1 MTSLLRLSNL
11 RKSIAGHR
19 LLELPEFD
27 IPAGAGIV
35 LTGRNGAGK
44 STLLKILAGLEP
56 PDRADVTY
64 QGRSTTGWQAAKPW
78 LQRDV
83 IYLHQHPYM
92 FDRSVAENIAY
103 GLRRADLPQAELQAK
118 VQEALEWAGL
128 GRLATRNARRLSG
141 GEKQRVGLARA
152 RVLSPQLLLLDEPLA
167 NLDHASRNRTFLLIR
182 RLRSEGISTLV
193 TSHEPQV
200 SATLGD
206 EHRHLCKTGPC
217 KYTIVRPFLYRPPY
231 QEDAEHNLATA
242 LTTDPAEHPMSTP
255 PPERADAETTPPLL
269 PRPDITGVILA
280 GGRSQRM
287 GGEDKGLVRIDGR
300 PMVDHII
307 RALSPQVG
315 PLLINA
321 NRNLDDYRGFGYPV
335 IPDIMGDF
343 YGPLVGMASAL
354 QVTETDYLLCVPCDS
369 PLLPHNLAQ
378 ALYGA
383 LHARQAE
390 IGVAHDGSR
399 MQPVFALL
407 RRDLLADLLTYLEA
421 GGRKIDTWYAQHRLV
436 IVDFSDRADTFFN
449 VNTQQER
456 RMLERKLVSTD
467 SSPGGE
473 R

>member
-11 RKSIAGHR
+11 RKNIAGRR
-19 LLELPEFD
+19 LLDIPEFD
-27 IPAGAGIV
+27 IPAGTGIV

-44 STLLKILAGLEP
+44 STLLRILAGLEP

-64 QGRSTTGWQAAKPW
+64 QGRTTGWHPAKPL

-103 GLRRADLPQAELQAK
+103 GLRRAGLPKTEVRARVE
-118 VQEALEWAGL
+118 EALEWAGL
-128 GRLATRNARRLSG
+128 GHLASRNARRLSG
-141 GEKQRVGLARA
+141 GEKQRVGLTRA
-152 RVLSPQLLLLDEPLA
+152 RVLSPKLLLLDEPLA
-167 NLDHASRNRTFLLIR
+167 NLDHESRAQAFLLIR

-206 EHRHLCKTGPC
+206 EHRHLCKAGPC
-217 KYTIVRPFLYRPPY
+217 KYTIVRPFLYRR
-231 QEDAEHNLATA
+231 DAEHNLATA
-242 LTTDPAEHPMSTP
+242 LTTDPTEPIMST
-255 PPERADAETTPPLL
+255 ASFGHTGAETTPAVIPGS
-269 PRPDITGVILA
+269 DITGVILA

-287 GGEDKGLVRIDGR
+287 GGEDKGLLRIDGR
-300 PMVDHII
+300 PMIDHII

-321 NRNLDDYRGFGYPV
+321 NRNLDGYRRFGYPV
-335 IPDIMGDF
+335 VSDIMGDF

-354 QVTETDYLLCVPCDS
+354 QATETEYLLTVPCDS
-369 PLLPHNLAQ
+369 PLLPDNLAA

-383 LHARQAE
+383 LHTHQAE
-390 IGVAHDGSR
+390 ISVAHDGNR

-407 RRDLLADLLTYLEA
+407 RRNLLKNLLTYLEA

-449 VNTQQER
+449 VNTRQER
-456 RMLERKLVSTD
+456 RMLERKLVGSGTY
-467 SSPGGE
+467 
-473 R
+473 

>member
-11 RKSIAGHR
+11 RKNIAGRR
-19 LLELPEFD
+19 LLEIPEFD

-44 STLLKILAGLEP
+44 STLLRILAGLEP

-64 QGRSTTGWQAAKPW
+64 QGRTTDWHPARPR

-103 GLRRADLPQAELQAK
+103 GLRRAGLPQAE
-118 VQEALEWAGL
+118 VQTRVEEALEWAGL
-128 GRLATRNARRLSG
+128 GQLAARNARRLSG
-141 GEKQRVGLARA
+141 GEKQQVGLTRA
-152 RVLSPQLLLLDEPLA
+152 RVLSPKLLLLNEPLA
-167 NLDHASRNRTFLLIR
+167 NLDHESRAQTFLLIR
-182 RLRSEGISTLV
+182 RFRSEGISILV
-193 TSHEPQV
+193 ISHEPQV

-206 EHRHLCKTGPC
+206 EHWHMCKTGPC
-217 KYTIVRPFLYRPPY
+217 KYTIVHPFLYHRDT
-231 QEDAEHNLATA
+231 ERNLATA
-242 LTTDPAEHPMSTP
+242 LTTDPAEPIMST
-255 PPERADAETTPPLL
+255 ALSKYTGAETTAALI
-269 PRPDITGVILA
+269 PRSDITGVILA

-287 GGEDKGLVRIDGR
+287 GGEDKGLVGIDGR
-300 PMVDHII
+300 PMIDHII
-307 RALSPQVG
+307 QALGPQVG

-335 IPDIMGDF
+335 VTDIMGDF

-354 QVTETDYLLCVPCDS
+354 QAAETKYLLCVPCDS
-369 PLLPHNLAQ
+369 PLLPLNLAE
-378 ALYGA
+378 ALYSA
-383 LHARQAE
+383 LHTHQAE
-390 IGVAHDGSR
+390 IGMAHDGSR

-407 RRDLLADLLTYLEA
+407 RRDLLPDMLTYLEA

-449 VNTQQER
+449 VNTWQER
-456 RMLERKLVSTD
+456 RMLERKLD
-467 SSPGGE
+467 SL
-473 R
+473 RRMR